1 MPKVSLKG
9 KITLPAQYNG
19 KPIIKVGSHFASVQ
33 SSLPQEITHIF
44 CEKGSEIREIM
55 ANAFVNNPV
64 LRHFDFSPNTV
75 RFIDS
80 MAFNQCT
87 ALDATNFALSKS
99 LWYIGYMA
107 FTAAFRPTASP
118 VTLKVPGSVV
128 VVHDYGFANLN
139 VSQGST
145 LYVGDSEN
153 YSNLNLAL
161 PALSDDQVSKF
172 TGNGE
177 ITTYLFYTNSSEY
190 GSASSSINGT
200 IYQVQN
206 AFMYNH

>member
-1 MPKVSLKG
+1 
-9 KITLPAQYNG
+9 
-19 KPIIKVGSHFASVQ
+19 
-33 SSLPQEITHIF
+33 
-44 CEKGSEIREIM
+44 
-55 ANAFVNNPV
+55 
-64 LRHFDFSPNTV
+64 
-75 RFIDS
+75 
-80 MAFNQCT
+80 
-87 ALDATNFALSKS
+87 
-99 LWYIGYMA
+99 MA
-107 FTAAFRPTASP
+107 FTAAFKPTASP

-161 PALSDDQVSKF
+161 PALSDDQISKF

-200 IYQVQN
+200 IHQVQI